1 MDNLK
6 RYWVVATALLVLS
19 SFSITVFAS
28 SLDNKLS
35 DIQNQMSDQ
44 KNKATEAQ
52 QQVDSVSE
60 QLRLIQQNL
69 QTVTDEYKAIKT
81 QLNDTEEKIDKNKEV
96 LAKAEKELASRM
108 KILNKRI
115 RDIYENGQ
123 ISYVDVLFGAKDFN
137 DFMTRMDLLKR
148 IIKHDYDLIIKIQDQ
163 RKLILDKKA
172 ELERDQAALKELEK
186 TAEIKRKEVEVS
198 KEKKEKV
205 LDKVVNDRDTA
216 ERAYQELLEASRQ
229 VEQMIRQS
237 RYQVSGNQGN
247 GKSTGT
253 MIWPISGPITS
264 EFGWRTHPI
273 FGTAKYHSGLD
284 IGGEYGMPVV
294 AADGGVVIYAGWI
307 SGYGNAVII
316 DHGNGVSS
324 LYGHNQS
331 LVVSEGQSVSQGQLI
346 AYCGSTGYSTGPH
359 VHFEVRENGSPVS
372 PYNYLR

>member
-6 RYWVVATALLVLS
+6 RYWVVAAALLVLS
-19 SFSITVFAS
+19 SFTITVFAS

-35 DIQNQMSDQ
+35 DIQSQMSDQ
-44 KNKATEAQ
+44 KNKAAQAQ
-52 QQVDSVSE
+52 QQVESVSD
-60 QLRLIQQNL
+60 QLKLIQQEL
-69 QTVTDEYKAIKT
+69 QTVTDEYKAVKK
-81 QLNDTEEKIDKNKEV
+81 QLNDTEDKIDENKEI
-96 LAKAEKELASRM
+96 LAKAEKELAKRM
-108 KILNKRI
+108 KILDKRI

-148 IIKHDYDLIIKIQDQ
+148 IIKHDYDLITKIQKE
-163 RKLILDKKA
+163 RALILEKKA

-186 TAEIKRKEVEVS
+186 TAEAKRKEVEVN
-198 KEKKEKV
+198 KEKKEKI

-237 RYQVSGNQGN
+237 RYQVSGSQGS
-247 GKSTGT
+247 GKSTGS

-284 IGGEYGMPVV
+284 IGGDYGMPVV

-324 LYGHNQS
+324 LYGHNES
-331 LVVSEGQSVSQGQLI
+331 LTVREGQSVSQGQLI